1 MKNIV
6 KIIIIATL
14 ALLPTLSQAKEL
26 NIGYDEIVELSKL
39 GLIDNTDVERYIDIS
54 LNIQKDHLKNIRY
67 FYSNFSEG
75 IIIIL
80 GFIIVGIV
88 IIVITKYV
96 IRYYTNNNI
105 REKEFLLKLVEQD
118 LFTKVQPRNL
128 EILFKGINK
137 KNIIEPYKFI
147 IDASLMGIGFGIWI
161 AETREDFLELIAYIM
176 FFYAFCRI
184 IIRVIFLAIDLIKN
198 NERNSVK
205 KTDTKS
211 SETKE
216 EQQ

>member
-6 KIIIIATL
+6 RILIIATL

-26 NIGYDEIVELSKL
+26 KIGYDEIIELSKL
-39 GLIDNTDVERYIDIS
+39 GLIDNTDIERYINAS
-54 LNIQKDHLKNIRY
+54 LNMQENHLKNIRY

-80 GFIIVGIV
+80 CFIIVGIV
-88 IIVITKYV
+88 IILISKYV

-184 IIRVIFLAIDLIKN
+184 IIRVVFLTIDLIKN

-205 KTDTKS
+205 TIETS

>member
-6 KIIIIATL
+6 RILIIATL

-26 NIGYDEIVELSKL
+26 KIGYDEIIELSKL

-88 IIVITKYV
+88 IILISKYV
-96 IRYYTNNNI
+96 IRFYTNKNI

-147 IDASLMGIGFGIWI
+147 IDASLMGVGFGIWI
-161 AETREDFLELIAYIM
+161 AETRYDFFELISYIM

-184 IIRVIFLAIDLIKN
+184 IIRVVFLTIDLIKN

-205 KTDTKS
+205 TIETS

>member
-6 KIIIIATL
+6 RILIIATL
-14 ALLPTLSQAKEL
+14 AVLPTLSQAKEL
-26 NIGYDEIVELSKL
+26 KIGYDEIIELSKL
-39 GLIDNTDVERYIDIS
+39 GLIDNTDVERYIDAS
-54 LNIQKDHLKNIRY
+54 LNMQENHLTNIRY
-67 FYSNFSEG
+67 FYRNFSEG

-88 IIVITKYV
+88 IILISKYV

-161 AETREDFLELIAYIM
+161 AETREDFFELIAYIM

-184 IIRVIFLAIDLIKN
+184 IIRVVFLTIELIKN
-198 NERNSVK
+198 NECNSVK

>member
-6 KIIIIATL
+6 RILIIATL

-26 NIGYDEIVELSKL
+26 KIGYDEIIELSKL
-39 GLIDNTDVERYIDIS
+39 GLIDNTDVERYINAS
-54 LNIQKDHLKNIRY
+54 LNMQENHLKNIRY

-80 GFIIVGIV
+80 CFIIVGIV
-88 IIVITKYV
+88 IILISKYV
-96 IRYYTNNNI
+96 IRFYTNKNI

-147 IDASLMGIGFGIWI
+147 IDASLMGVGFGIWI
-161 AETREDFLELIAYIM
+161 AETRYD
-176 FFYAFCRI
+176 FFYM
-184 IIRVIFLAIDLIKN
+184 IFLPHN
-198 NERNSVK
+198 N
-205 KTDTKS
+205 KS
-211 SETKE
+211 GILDH
-216 EQQ
+216 

>member
-6 KIIIIATL
+6 RILIIATL

-26 NIGYDEIVELSKL
+26 KIGYDEIIELSKL
-39 GLIDNTDVERYIDIS
+39 GLIDNTDIERYINAS
-54 LNIQKDHLKNIRY
+54 LNMQENHLKNIRY

-80 GFIIVGIV
+80 CFIIVGIV
-88 IIVITKYV
+88 IILISKYV

-184 IIRVIFLAIDLIKN
+184 IIRVVFLTIDLINN

-205 KTDTKS
+205 TIETS

>member
-26 NIGYDEIVELSKL
+26 NIGYDEIIELSKL
-39 GLIDNTDVERYIDIS
+39 GLIETKDVDKYVNMS
-54 LNIQKDHLKNIRY
+54 LKMQKEHLKDMQY
-67 FYSNFSEG
+67 FYRDICEG
-75 IIIIL
+75 V
-80 GFIIVGIV
+80 IVGIV

-96 IRYYTNNNI
+96 IPYYTNNNI

>member
-26 NIGYDEIVELSKL
+26 NIGYDEIIELSKL
-39 GLIDNTDVERYIDIS
+39 GLIETKDVDKYVNMS
-54 LNIQKDHLKNIRY
+54 LKIQKEHLKDMQY
-67 FYSNFSEG
+67 FYRDICEG
-75 IIIIL
+75 GMILL

-88 IIVITKYV
+88 IILITKYV
-96 IRYYTNNNI
+96 IPHYTNNNI

-161 AETREDFLELIAYIM
+161 AETKEAFLELIAYIM

>member
-6 KIIIIATL
+6 RILIIATL

-80 GFIIVGIV
+80 CFIIVGIV
-88 IIVITKYV
+88 IILISKYV

-105 REKEFLLKLVEQD
+105 REKEFLLKLVEHN

-147 IDASLMGIGFGIWI
+147 IDASLIGIGFGIWI
-161 AETREDFLELIAYIM
+161 AETKEVFELIAYIM

-184 IIRVIFLAIDLIKN
+184 IIRVVFLTIDLIKN
-198 NERNSVK
+198 NECNSVK
-205 KTDTKS
+205 TIETS